1 LYNFIYSTGE
11 FIPIQPELLFMQI
24 SKMIAVI
31 AMMAIALLIAGC
43 ITPEPPAENSVSVIY
58 TKGTGPMPTLLA
70 TDQID
75 GYIAWQP
82 FVEVAPLAGIGKVL
96 VYSGDLPPA
105 GRWKNHPCCGFS
117 ASQDVIDNNPDL
129 TNALTA
135 SLILSTRYIDEH
147 PNESAEI
154 VADWLAGKGN
164 FTYGNISVSSVE
176 VLQKAFPTV
185 KFVNEPTDEW
195 KDANLEFLYAQRE
208 LGVITGSLTNTTDNE
223 SIDLL
228 FDTRPYYAADAM
240 IQAGTIITPPVQ
252 EKPVPVG
259 YLMSDHDAALFVA
272 VKNWK
277 YFEDT
282 YGIAIKP
289 RDLAASRPD
298 VADLVVNGQRVA
310 EIRLVPAD
318 AGPQLMQLMSTNT
331 IQYALVGNSPTIAA
345 VDKGTPVKIIM
356 ALNEEGS
363 GIVVAEDAPANNWG
377 SFITWAKARSASGQP
392 IKIAA
397 PGKGSIQDILLRYSL
412 EESGLSVKE
421 G

>member
-1 LYNFIYSTGE
+1 MHL
-11 FIPIQPELLFMQI
+11 
-24 SKMIAVI
+24 SKIIAV
-31 AMMAIALLIAGC
+31 AAVMVIALLIAGC

-96 VYSGDLPPA
+96 IYSGDLPPA
-105 GRWKNHPCCGFS
+105 GRWQNHPCCVFT
-117 ASQDVIDNNPDL
+117 ARQDAIDNNPDI

-135 SLILSTRYIDEH
+135 TLILSTGYIDEH

-164 FTYGNISVSSVE
+164 FTYGNITVSSVE
-176 VLQKAFPTV
+176 VLQRAFPTV
-185 KFVNEPTDEW
+185 IFANEPTDEW
-195 KDANLEFLYAQRE
+195 MNDNLEFLYAQRE
-208 LGVITGSLTNTTDNE
+208 LGVLTGSLANTTDNE

-228 FDTRPYYAADAM
+228 FDTRPYYSADAM
-240 IQAGTIITPPVQ
+240 IQDGTIITPAVQ
-252 EKPVPVG
+252 AKPVSVG
-259 YLMSDHDAALFVA
+259 YLMSDHHAALFVA

-282 YGIAIKP
+282 YGVAIKP
-289 RDLAASRPD
+289 RDLTASRPD
-298 VADLVVNGQRVA
+298 VADLIVNGQPVA

-318 AGPQLMQLMSTNT
+318 AGPQLMQLVSTNT
-331 IQYALVGNSPTIAA
+331 IQYALVGNPPAIAA

-363 GIVVAEDAPANNWG
+363 GIVLAEDAPADNWD
-377 SFITWAKARSASGQP
+377 SFVTWAETRSASGEP
-392 IKIAA
+392 LKIAA
-397 PGKGSIQDILLRYSL
+397 PGKGSIQDVLLRYSL